1 MALERAIPISEKSSG
16 ESLAAAA
23 TNQLDISL

>member
-1 MALERAIPISEKSSG
+1 MIDSQFGNVDFHLKRYTDLSG

-23 TNQLDISL
+23 E